1 MYNAREQMIFMVVHT
16 MENVKPKQIGD
27 TIFSGE
33 FSVLA
38 VVLSLIFHYST
49 LIHWD
54 IINQTSLPHTHT
66 HTHTYTHTK
75 LFQE

>member
-1 MYNAREQMIFMVVHT
+1 MYNSREQMIFMWVDT
-16 MENVKPKQIGD
+16 MD

-33 FSVLA
+33 FFVMA

-66 HTHTYTHTK
+66 HTHTHIHTHK
-75 LFQE
+75 VIPRIEVVGGE